1 VSAVEGEAMDELLDR
16 LVANVGVDR
25 AVAEKAIGII
35 LAFLLKEGPSDK
47 VQALISMMPGADA
60 AVQSAGSEGGFGMGG
75 IMGVGTKLMA
85 AGLGMDQMQA
95 VTRELIAY
103 CREKAGED
111 TVGEIVGSIPGLGQ
125 FI

>member
-1 VSAVEGEAMDELLDR
+1 MDELLDR
-16 LVANVGVDR
+16 LVANIGVDR
-25 AVAEKAIGII
+25 AVAEKAVGII

-47 VQALISMMPGADA
+47 VQALISMLPGADA
-60 AVQSAGSEGGFGMGG
+60 AVESAASEGDSGMGG

-85 AGLGMDQMQA
+85 AGLGMDQMQG

-103 CREKAGED
+103 SREKAGED
-111 TVGEIVGSIPGLGQ
+111 AVGEIVGSIPGLGQ